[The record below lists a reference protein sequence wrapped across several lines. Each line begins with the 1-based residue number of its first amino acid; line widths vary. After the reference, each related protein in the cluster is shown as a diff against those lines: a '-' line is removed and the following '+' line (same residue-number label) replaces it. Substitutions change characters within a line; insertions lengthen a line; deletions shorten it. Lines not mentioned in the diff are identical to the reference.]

1 MYLQNYAPIYGM
13 MCTVVAF
20 FLIQPLY
27 FREANNNIFFLLN
40 CLHILALI
48 YPELLAVTLNSL

>member
-27 FREANNNIFFLLN
+27 FREANNNIFFF
-40 CLHILALI
+40 CLIVYTYLPWFIPNFL
-48 YPELLAVTLNSL
+48 P

>member
-48 YPELLAVTLNSL
+48 YPELPAVTLNSL